1 VFNGGYRPHID
12 RSRNRPDHRGPV
24 QVVQQRTHPH
34 EAYGAEELLI
44 MQRTVGFAELGV
56 PLVGHVAEAL
66 VKGHPDA
73 VFLRN

>member
-1 VFNGGYRPHID
+1 
-12 RSRNRPDHRGPV
+12 V
-24 QVVQQRTHPH
+24 QVVLQRPHPH
-34 EAYGAEELLI
+34 EADGAEELLV
-44 MQRTVGFAELGV
+44 MQRTVVLAELGV